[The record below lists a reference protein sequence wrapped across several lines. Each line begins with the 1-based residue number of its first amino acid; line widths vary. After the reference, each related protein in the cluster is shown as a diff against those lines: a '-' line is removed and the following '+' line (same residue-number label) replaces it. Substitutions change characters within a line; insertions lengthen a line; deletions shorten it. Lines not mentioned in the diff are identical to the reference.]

1 MPPVPPSLRRGDT
14 GGDAGADAGPKQ
26 PLSISSVGGPV
37 TLPLALCTAW
47 TVGTQAQNLPLPL
60 YALTSPFLPARPTC
74 PWPWAGAL
82 SGRALEV
89 GGAQCARQESGWWR
103 RGRFRRREAGL
114 HEGPEETK
122 AVRRGRSGGLV
133 SSW

>member
-26 PLSISSVGGPV
+26 PLSISSVGGAGHFAFSSLHHV
-37 TLPLALCTAW
+37 DS
-47 TVGTQAQNLPLPL
+47 GAQNLPLPL
-60 YALTSPFLPARPTC
+60 YALTSPFLPARRTC

-122 AVRRGRSGGLV
+122 AVRRGRSGGSV